1 MGRHIRRLS
10 SEPNL
15 ICPNRVPPGV
25 QSSSHGGLITYQL
38 SPTLRLFFLKNLVIF
53 LLKNYIHTESCLRLL
68 VRDMQVL
75 YTNFFVSRQKSYW
88 YFVGLNPTPLVT
100 PNSDSAEAI
109 NNCFYYD
116 PTHTLLLLAI
126 AKALRLRFGVP
137 PSPSITSR
145 LLKQTTIRR
154 YPYFVCPDLFIAPQL
169 AGSAILH

>member
-1 MGRHIRRLS
+1 M
-10 SEPNL
+10 P
-15 ICPNRVPPGV
+15 
-25 QSSSHGGLITYQL
+25 QL
-38 SPTLRLFFLKNLVIF
+38 SATWRTVIVPWRIDYLPTFTYLTVNFFKEPCYLSF
-53 LLKNYIHTESCLRLL
+53 KNYIHAESCLRLL

-100 PNSDSAEAI
+100 PNSDSAEAV

-145 LLKQTTIRR
+145 LLKQTTIHK

-169 AGSAILH
+169 TGSVILH